1 MSENVANL
9 LLIGGANSD
18 GAPDP
23 TGASSAPAA
32 VGAHARARKRGA
44 ATRRGLLPDGHS
56 ESQIYSTGMGVIF
69 GWPICKIQQLAQW
82 RQR

>member
-32 VGAHARARKRGA
+32 VAQRHQHQRDDERRPGAPHREGR
-44 ATRRGLLPDGHS
+44 TEHHS
-56 ESQIYSTGMGVIF
+56 HHHFTAFSCLF
-69 GWPICKIQQLAQW
+69 
-82 RQR
+82 